1 MKDNQARTSGSDQ
14 WSKLAGA
21 AAVAVFA
28 GLACG
33 AATAAEDPLTL
44 AHEGFFYVNGKGTTV
59 NDHEYISGQMYVEVR
74 IPARKTKPYP
84 IIMVHG
90 GTMSGT
96 NFTGTPDG
104 REGWAQYFV
113 RQGYTVY
120 VVDQVGRGRSG
131 YLAAAYGPDRNSE
144 RSNSA
149 SRFVSQEKFNLWPQA
164 HLHTQWPG
172 TGEPDDDATMQL
184 ASGQL
189 PAISSFNKQQVLN
202 RDALVALLDKIGPSI
217 LLVHSQAGAYG
228 WPVADA
234 RPDLVKAILAVEPNG
249 PPFYGVEFVGA
260 PVWFKQQPLALD
272 YGLTAVPLS
281 YSPPV
286 HGASDLEIA
295 VQEKSDAPDLVRCYA
310 QREPARQLPNLQ
322 KMPILVL
329 TAEASYH
336 APYDHCT
343 VRYLQQAGVKPTY
356 IRLAD
361 IGIHGNSHVMMLEK
375 NNKDI
380 AAVIA
385 QWLDKSF
392 SGTTKGQ

>member
-1 MKDNQARTSGSDQ
+1 
-14 WSKLAGA
+14 
-21 AAVAVFA
+21 
-28 GLACG
+28 
-33 AATAAEDPLTL
+33 
-44 AHEGFFYVNGKGTTV
+44 
-59 NDHEYISGQMYVEVR
+59 MYVETRV
-74 IPARKTKPYP
+74 PARKTKPYP

-104 REGWAQYFV
+104 REGWAQYFL
-113 RQGYTVY
+113 RQGYAVY

-131 YLAAAYGPDRNSE
+131 YLAAVYGPDRNVE

-149 SRFVSQEKFNLWPQA
+149 SRFVAEEKFDLWPQA
-164 HLHTQWPG
+164 RLHTQWPG
-172 TGEPDDDATMQL
+172 SGEPDDAATMQL
-184 ASGQL
+184 AASQL
-189 PAISSFNKQQVLN
+189 PAIASFAKQQLLN
-202 RDALVALLDKIGPSI
+202 RDALVALLDRIGPAI
-217 LLVHSQAGAYG
+217 VLVHSQAGAYG

-234 RPDLVKAILAVEPNG
+234 RPALVKAILAIEPNG
-249 PPFYGVEFVGA
+249 PPFDAIEFVGA
-260 PVWFKQQPLALD
+260 PAWFKEGPRALA
-272 YGLTAVPLS
+272 YGITGVPLT

-286 HGASDLEIA
+286 QGAADLEP
-295 VQEKSDAPDLVRCYA
+295 VVEEKADGPELARCHV
-310 QREPARQLPNLQ
+310 QREPARQLPNLA

-343 VRYLQQAGVKPTY
+343 VKFLQQAGVKPTF

-361 IGIHGNSHVMMLEK
+361 LGIHGNSHVMMLEK

-385 QWLDKSF
+385 KWLDKAVN
-392 SGTTKGQ
+392 GKAKGP

>member
-1 MKDNQARTSGSDQ
+1 VAGENP
-14 WSKLAGA
+14 LA
-21 AAVAVFA
+21 
-28 GLACG
+28 
-33 AATAAEDPLTL
+33 L
-44 AHEGFFYVNGKGTTV
+44 AHEGFFYVNGKPTV
-59 NDHEYISGQMYVEVR
+59 VNGHEYISGQMYVEVR

-113 RQGYTVY
+113 RQGYAVY
-120 VVDQVGRGRSG
+120 VVDQPGRGRSG
-131 YLAAAYGPDRNSE
+131 YLAAAYGPDRNVQ
-144 RSNSA
+144 RDNAA
-149 SRFVSQEKFNLWPQA
+149 SRYVAQEQFNEWPQA

-172 TGEPDDDATMQL
+172 TGEPDDEATMQL

-189 PAISSFNKQQVLN
+189 PAIASFTKQQFLN

-217 LLVHSQAGAYG
+217 LMVHSQAGAFG

-234 RPDLVKAILAVEPNG
+234 RPDLVKAILAIEPNG
-249 PPFYGVEFVGA
+249 PPFYSVEYTGA
-260 PVWFKQQPLALD
+260 PNWFRQGAMGLD
-272 YGLTAVPLS
+272 YGLSSVPLA
-281 YSPPV
+281 YAPPV
-286 HGASDLEIA
+286 KEASDLDIM
-295 VQEKSDAPDLVRCYA
+295 VQEKADAPELVRCYS
-310 QREPARQLPNLQ
+310 QKEPARQLPNLQ

-329 TAEASYH
+329 TSEASYH

-343 VRYLQQAGVKPTY
+343 VKYLQQAGAKPTF

-361 IGIHGNSHVMMLEK
+361 LGIHGNSHVMMLEK
-375 NNKDI
+375 NNKEI

-385 QWLDKSF
+385 KWLDKA
-392 SGTTKGQ
+392 GLDKAANGKHKAE